1 MTILTHGRVV
11 HKQFMEKI
19 IDEFLNYK
27 DDHSNNTRDSYLSDL
42 VLFTNFLRLKKIK
55 EFSKV
60 TPKNVEDFFTSEFL
74 DTYERIWKD
83 KDGNITKRFAG
94 RRSESSKNRVI
105 STLSSFYKY
114 LIFKEKIAFSPIPK
128 RSSKSEVVSQSLTR
142 KEIQIILD
150 FIKGESFS
158 KAPKRDRLIIEAL
171 SYLGLRVSELIKV
184 KMVDLKLKNSNPYIV
199 IQGKGNK
206 FRDQPIP
213 TVMLQNLLNYI
224 EIERK
229 VLIKKN
235 GDSDF
240 LFISN
245 YKSSTTTKANHLV
258 RQQVNQIVNK
268 ISRVSL
274 NNKNLSNRKSGKIK
288 YKQISPH
295 MFRHAIGTHL
305 HRSGVDIIK
314 VRDHL
319 GHSSVSTTSRYV
331 AKEREKASILEK
343 YGPLSKK

>member
-1 MTILTHGRVV
+1 
-11 HKQFMEKI
+11 
-19 IDEFLNYK
+19 
-27 DDHSNNTRDSYLSDL
+27 
-42 VLFTNFLRLKKIK
+42 
-55 EFSKV
+55 
-60 TPKNVEDFFTSEFL
+60 
-74 DTYERIWKD
+74 
-83 KDGNITKRFAG
+83 
-94 RRSESSKNRVI
+94 
-105 STLSSFYKY
+105 
-114 LIFKEKIAFSPIPK
+114 
-128 RSSKSEVVSQSLTR
+128 
-142 KEIQIILD
+142 
-150 FIKGESFS
+150 
-158 KAPKRDRLIIEAL
+158 
-171 SYLGLRVSELIKV
+171 
-184 KMVDLKLKNSNPYIV
+184 MVDLKLKNSNPYIV